1 MSHIT
6 VTQPDSKDVRAAR
19 LAAADTQAAAAE
31 RLFIT
36 TRMWQH
42 YEGGKYLMPPAFWEL
57 YLLKTKQI
65 KGV

>member
-1 MSHIT
+1 MN
-6 VTQPDSKDVRAAR
+6 VTLRQ
-19 LAAADTQAAAAE
+19 LQAFVAVSQTGSLTLAAE

-57 YLLKTKQI
+57 YLLKTGQI
-65 KGV
+65 SRPR